1 MQKVLTF
8 NLAVEQDE
16 ECELYGGL
24 LYCDP
29 SDLRCER
36 RVCDL
41 SSVCVRV
48 HVLCVCLCIY
58 IACVRLHA
66 CEVSVRA
73 CI

>member
-41 SSVCVRV
+41 SSVCVVCVRV
-48 HVLCVCLCIY
+48 HVLCVCV
-58 IACVRLHA
+58 CVF
-66 CEVSVRA
+66 
-73 CI
+73 I